1 MLTLIAAC
9 LLTLPGPVTEPFAPI
24 GAYDGHWGVDVAVPE
39 GAVVAAPLDGVVSF
53 AGTVAGVRTVT
64 IRNGPFRVSL
74 SYLQAIDVTA
84 GNVVWRGDPIGQAG
98 TPHGRPG
105 LHIGLRRGTTYVDPA
120 AHARCGPRMTGT
132 MRLLPPML
140 VPPVSKD

>member
-9 LLTLPGPVTEPFAPI
+9 LLTLPGPVTEPFAPV
-24 GAYDGHWGVDVAVPE
+24 GDYGGHWGVDIAVRE
-39 GAVVAAPLDGVVSF
+39 AAVVVAPLDGVVSF

-64 IRNGPFRVSL
+64 IRNGHYRVSL
-74 SYLQAIDVTA
+74 SYLRAIEVTA
-84 GNVVWRGDPIGQAG
+84 GSVVSLGDPVGQAG

-132 MRLLPPML
+132 LRLLPPML